1 MHRWLGV
8 LGLLFLLSCA
18 SSKLVLQQPL
28 NEQCQGLS
36 LKGCPELTDGVLAY
50 VDGDQAT
57 GDAKLEAAVEANGPG
72 RMREFAE
79 KLRQLE
85 DLPGSDSFMGPIRQ
99 IIAKLEGGGDASPA
113 SDEEPEAP
121 IVRAKDRLASAGR
134 GQVSADEDEDDDG
147 DEDEPSSRRAAPY
160 ATQKAAAAVEPMASD
175 AAHYL
180 SGTIMATSDTTG
192 GRCETPLTGLAG
204 VGDRSLCT
212 KAVAGPMVLTDLYA
226 GGSCPAE
233 VYLVVS
239 DFSAIR
245 LVLPIPARTPLH
257 QTGARISIGPLEH
270 LSVVAIKRSE
280 SDDPRCAVT
289 WSAWKP

>member
-1 MHRWLGV
+1 MYRWLGV
-8 LGLLFLLSCA
+8 LSLLFLWSCA

-50 VDGDQAT
+50 VDGDRAT

-85 DLPGSDSFMGPIRQ
+85 ELPGSDSFMGPIRQ
-99 IIAKLEGGGDASPA
+99 IIAKLEGGEDASPA
-113 SDEEPEAP
+113 SDEAPETP
-121 IVRAKDRLASAGR
+121 IVRPKGRLASTGR
-134 GQVSADEDEDDDG
+134 SQVSADDDDDE
-147 DEDEPSSRRAAPY
+147 DEDEPVSRRPSPY
-160 ATQKAAAAVEPMASD
+160 TSQKAAASVEPMASD

-192 GRCETPLTGLAG
+192 GRCETPLTGLSG

-233 VYLVVS
+233 VYLVVG